1 MPAPTKPPT
10 NGKHND
16 PEQLMPHAQLPLRN
30 PGLEKP
36 TGAAKRS
43 YVSTTGSSSS
53 AKAEV
58 PGTCNTARTSATE
71 ARELV
76 DVKPSLHQ
84 ARTTKTARCP
94 PAVSNAVKADQRP
107 AVSASL
113 SSIKFKK
120 NAPPANQNEN
130 GTTKSGLTSL
140 LPANQNKDG
149 AVSKNEAESKVE
161 NRAIQIKHDKKES
174 ETKNDKELVQI
185 SREQSIIWEK
195 AAEADRVGD
204 KEAATA
210 LYKRFRELDSTR
222 IRPKRPSPE
231 AQPGTT
237 VQEVIRPTIESTI
250 SFEKTTDPEKTL
262 PPFFDNKMKTL
273 RSPLPLTIFN
283 PRWQKEALAYE
294 LKRRALDHDEVNSI
308 EVENEGLF
316 YYGYPYPDEILQDV
330 CSWTRNHRY
339 FHATLR
345 DVYKFK
351 TFAEWMSQHKAN
363 ADQILEDHGF
373 MVALRYDIHVRA
385 NVFNHRVIVGGK
397 ECVADVSVLREDIK
411 KEAYNRSSEFKE
423 LGYQDNPYLRGE
435 ARFDFSPHTG
445 ERERQDHRVSQIHD
459 QKATDENR
467 FRKSTAH
474 ENQDKVVR
482 NPRYFGNSYIPN
494 FVYERNRN
502 NNYRVAGGSASNV

>member
-1 MPAPTKPPT
+1 MVLEGAPDFVINPGNGTRMSRHSSNNSGRIPTTLKLNPPMPAPTKPPT

-107 AVSASL
+107 AASASL

-149 AVSKNEAESKVE
+149 A
-161 NRAIQIKHDKKES
+161 
-174 ETKNDKELVQI
+174 
-185 SREQSIIWEK
+185 
-195 AAEADRVGD
+195 
-204 KEAATA
+204 
-210 LYKRFRELDSTR
+210 
-222 IRPKRPSPE
+222 RPSPE

-237 VQEVIRPTIESTI
+237 VQE
-250 SFEKTTDPEKTL
+250 
-262 PPFFDNKMKTL
+262 
-273 RSPLPLTIFN
+273 
-283 PRWQKEALAYE
+283 
-294 LKRRALDHDEVNSI
+294 
-308 EVENEGLF
+308 
-316 YYGYPYPDEILQDV
+316 
-330 CSWTRNHRY
+330 
-339 FHATLR
+339 
-345 DVYKFK
+345 
-351 TFAEWMSQHKAN
+351 
-363 ADQILEDHGF
+363 
-373 MVALRYDIHVRA
+373 
-385 NVFNHRVIVGGK
+385 
-397 ECVADVSVLREDIK
+397 

>member
-10 NGKHND
+10 SVKHND

-36 TGAAKRS
+36 TAAAKRS
-43 YVSTTGSSSS
+43 YVSTT
-53 AKAEV
+53 
-58 PGTCNTARTSATE
+58 
-71 ARELV
+71 V

-107 AVSASL
+107 AASASL

-161 NRAIQIKHDKKES
+161 NRAIQIKHDKKEP
-174 ETKNDKELVQI
+174 ETKNDKELVQF

-204 KEAATA
+204 KEARQRYT
-210 LYKRFRELDSTR
+210 RDS
-222 IRPKRPSPE
+222 RPSPE

-316 YYGYPYPDEILQDV
+316 YYGSRTLM
-330 CSWTRNHRY
+330 RY
-339 FHATLR
+339 S
-345 DVYKFK
+345 K
-351 TFAEWMSQHKAN
+351 TSAHGHAN
-363 ADQILEDHGF
+363 ADQILDEHGF

-459 QKATDENR
+459 QKATDDNR

-494 FVYERNRN
+494 FVYERNRI